1 MNEKS
6 QKYLGTKSALV
17 LCIDE
22 ALNSNIQGRMFHLYA
37 EREVEI
43 YGYNDFFAK
52 GEALFRRLGNPRAG
66 QSDKDFDNNVIRDVS
81 EKEMSEVNS
90 AENILNE
97 HGEKGTFIVRV
108 QHRQHSSWQ
117 GRVTWVDQDKTVY
130 FRSVLELMKL
140 IDGAINDGPFEEFD
154 NVD

>member
-37 EREVEI
+37 EREVGI
-43 YGYNDFFAK
+43 FGYNDFFAK
-52 GEALFRRLGNPRAG
+52 GETLFRRLGNPRAG

-81 EKEMSEVNS
+81 EKEMREVNS
-90 AENILNE
+90 EENILNE
-97 HGEKGTFIVRV
+97 HGEMGTFIVRV

-130 FRSVLELMKL
+130 FRSVLELIKL
-140 IDGAINDGPFEEFD
+140 IDGAINDGPFEEFG